1 MGLTNSG
8 VVPQY
13 VETAGTDTIFLDVG
27 HPLYGAFF
35 PVTHASKSARAS
47 GPDGAL
53 HLALPQMDGDDACVL
68 AIDGDG
74 RCLHV
79 TPLAR
84 PLEALL
90 SAGDEAEPTAA
101 DQTTLAA
108 LVAAARI
115 GGHVVSGTVAV
126 PDKRLLR
133 VFDLS
138 VLPAT
143 SSDDMPAPLLVVGR
157 DVTLATSMRRTLV
170 ESRQRYKDLVEVSA
184 AFAWETNAQGTL
196 VFVSPQGV
204 LGYGI
209 DELIGRRPEE
219 FLAEPLDSG
228 AVLPFAAH
236 QPLADAELWMRRAD
250 GSAVCLLVSALPLYD
265 DAGAW
270 IGARGVCRDVTDIR
284 ERDIA
289 IARARNRER
298 LLSFI
303 VRSFRDEVDPENMLA
318 IAAATVAQGIGVSGC
333 NILRTRV
340 ANGTPLSE
348 DTFRVAADF
357 GRTGEPDD
365 MAAVVREFCSG
376 QDVVEIVLGKWN
388 VLAAATRYRQGVNGA
403 IVLWRELSRVP
414 YDDDDRILLS
424 DLSAQVGIAI
434 EQISNHEHIL
444 ALSRTDALT
453 GLFNRRAFIEELE
466 RRTARLKHERR
477 KAALVYVD
485 LDNFKTVN
493 DVHGHKRGDEALME
507 VKRLLQAATRPT
519 DLVARLG
526 GDEFAVW
533 MDGADETIA
542 TAKARRLLALGST
555 LDDFSGSVD
564 RTLSMSLG
572 IAIYEPDSDESI
584 DALLSRADAAMYQGK
599 HSGKG
604 SYRVAPASP

>member
-1 MGLTNSG
+1 
-8 VVPQY
+8 
-13 VETAGTDTIFLDVG
+13 
-27 HPLYGAFF
+27 
-35 PVTHASKSARAS
+35 VTQASEPARAS
-47 GPDGAL
+47 APDADRAL
-53 HLALPQMDGDDACVL
+53 RLAFSRMDGEDACIL
-68 AIDGDG
+68 AVGDDG
-74 RCLHV
+74 RCLHA

-84 PLEALL
+84 PLAALL
-90 SAGDEAEPTAA
+90 EAGKEAEPAAA
-101 DQTTLAA
+101 DQTTLAEMI
-108 LVAAARI
+108 AAARSR
-115 GGHVVSGTVAV
+115 GRVVSGTVSA
-126 PDKRLLR
+126 PDKRLTR

-138 VLPAT
+138 VLPAQAAPDGG
-143 SSDDMPAPLLVVGR
+143 SDTLLVIGR

-228 AVLPFAAH
+228 NVLPFAAR
-236 QPLADAELWMRRAD
+236 QPLADAELWLRRAD

-265 DAGAW
+265 DANAW

-318 IAAATVAQGIGVSGC
+318 IAAATVAQGVGVSGC
-333 NILRTRV
+333 NILRTREGD
-340 ANGTPLSE
+340 GTPLSE
-348 DTFRVAADF
+348 SALLVAADF
-357 GRTGEPDD
+357 GRTGEADEL
-365 MAAVVREFCSG
+365 AAVIRDFCSG
-376 QDVVEIVLGKWN
+376 QDVVEVVLGKWN
-388 VLAAATRYRQGVNGA
+388 VLAAVTRYRQGINGA

-453 GLFNRRAFIEELE
+453 SLFNRRAFIEELE
-466 RRTARLKHERR
+466 RRTSRLKHERR

-485 LDNFKTVN
+485 LDNFKMVN
-493 DVHGHKRGDEALME
+493 DVHGHKRGDEALIE
-507 VKRLLQAATRPT
+507 VKRLLLAATRPT

-533 MDGADETIA
+533 MDGADETVAI
-542 TAKARRLLALGST
+542 AKARRLLALGT
-555 LDDFSGSVD
+555 ALEKFSGSID
-564 RTLSMSLG
+564 RVLSMSLG
-572 IAIYEPDSDESI
+572 IAIYDPEREESI

-604 SYRVAPASP
+604 SYRVAPAVP